1 MRDYIFRIRKMP
13 KNILD
18 NSSDEGDQD
27 EEEGFQINEDYA
39 KK

>member
-1 MRDYIFRIRKMP
+1 MP
-13 KNILD
+13 KKRNILD
-18 NSSDEGDQD
+18 NSSDESDQD